1 VLEGRAAHQPPPRIY
16 RAHAT
21 SDSVNR
27 YLPTTSNPEI
37 EFKLAQTLITNT
49 ANAWGIATLPGYDAA
64 IPALLDDVWD
74 KGRETGTA
82 ALRLLGAEYAILPVA
97 RPEAPPS
104 VRPGLL
110 PLLDP
115 LPGARLFQVVP
126 TLPRVFWARR
136 AEVLSDQAALA
147 RLFEP
152 EVVAGETVWLAPEG
166 HPAPLAQAPGRAG
179 TCDLELYANHR
190 LVAQCSGSERGIV
203 VFVEQY
209 GRGWRATVDGTEV
222 PIARANLIMRA
233 LPLEPGSHRIEL
245 HYRTPGLAAGLA
257 LGGLC
262 ALVLLG
268 LLVLRGRR
276 TSLG

>member
-1 VLEGRAAHQPPPRIY
+1 
-16 RAHAT
+16 
-21 SDSVNR
+21 
-27 YLPTTSNPEI
+27 
-37 EFKLAQTLITNT
+37 
-49 ANAWGIATLPGYDAA
+49 
-64 IPALLDDVWD
+64 
-74 KGRETGTA
+74 
-82 ALRLLGAEYAILPVA
+82 
-97 RPEAPPS
+97 
-104 VRPGLL
+104 
-110 PLLDP
+110 
-115 LPGARLFQVVP
+115 
-126 TLPRVFWARR
+126 
-136 AEVLSDQAALA
+136 
-147 RLFEP
+147 
-152 EVVAGETVWLAPEG
+152 
-166 HPAPLAQAPGRAG
+166 
-179 TCDLELYANHR
+179 
-190 LVAQCSGSERGIV
+190 V